1 MLPIFLCSVIS
12 LTIVIERFWVIR
24 EENVAPKKLIS
35 SVCLALQIGN
45 KENAAILELG
55 KNPFLGALFSAALAK
70 KNSGVEAMRLA
81 AESSSAFVAN
91 ELDRYL
97 GALGT
102 IAAITPLLGLLGTV
116 FGMITVFGV
125 MESSGAGDASVLAGG
140 ISEALVTTAA
150 GLSVAIPSLFFQ
162 RYFERRVDELMV
174 LLGHDIEKLI
184 ELLSEE

>member
-1 MLPIFLCSVIS
+1 VFDQVIQGGWLMLPIFLCSVIS

-116 FGMITVFGV
+116 FGMITVF
-125 MESSGAGDASVLAGG
+125 
-140 ISEALVTTAA
+140 
-150 GLSVAIPSLFFQ
+150 
-162 RYFERRVDELMV
+162 
-174 LLGHDIEKLI
+174 
-184 ELLSEE
+184 